1 MDVMTASAPVGIR
14 VDASVSAIVSAYFA
28 EAYLE
33 GRLRNLL
40 SQQPQPEIVV
50 ICRRGSQEE
59 TIARDLLDVRLE
71 RSVDDPTV
79 EAHRVIVT
87 EDIPTIYAAWNMGIQ
102 AAHGT
107 YLTNANS
114 DDRLYP
120 GALRK
125 LTEVL
130 DMRKRV
136 AVAYFDVDVTQET
149 DGLPIG
155 RYEWLEGGLP
165 ELLTGCF
172 LGPMPMWRK
181 SLHLVHGLFDAE
193 MHSAGDYEFWMRIAK
208 AGEIF
213 ERIPQA
219 LGSYLMRNDS
229 AERRHR
235 LRSVWEQARAK
246 ARYREGVGIWKTPDL
261 MTD

>member
-1 MDVMTASAPVGIR
+1 MDVTQPPK
-14 VDASVSAIVSAYFA
+14 VSAIVSAYFA

-33 GRLRNLL
+33 GRLQNLL
-40 SQQPQPEIVV
+40 AQQPQPEIIV
-50 ICRRGSQEE
+50 ICRRESEE
-59 TIARDLLDVRLE
+59 EKIACKTLNVRRE
-71 RSVDDPTV
+71 RRANDSTVDI
-79 EAHRVIVT
+79 HQVIVT
-87 EDIPTIYAAWNMGIQ
+87 EDIPTIYAAWNIGIE
-102 AAHGT
+102 AARGE

-125 LTEVL
+125 LAEIL
-130 DMRKRV
+130 DVRKKV

-181 SLHLVHGLFDAE
+181 SLHAAHGLFDAE
-193 MHSAGDYEFWMRIAK
+193 MYSAGDYEFWMRIAK

-246 ARYREGVGIWKTPDL
+246 ARYREGVGIWKTPDP
-261 MTD
+261 MTS